1 MAKGEQ
7 VDNQVAAPAEPR
19 TPNLHRAKRSL
30 LESANGSMATAA
42 AIGQENNLVE
52 QNEKRIDL
60 TPAGLLMEGVCTRL
74 RRLFAP
80 AWSIGVSVR
89 LSTTQ
94 FYTRVSSGR

>member
-42 AIGQENNLVE
+42 AIGQANNLVE

-60 TPAGLLMEGVCTRL
+60 TPAGLLMEGVITSL
-74 RRLFAP
+74 RPLFAGSQIHGSMSDM
-80 AWSIGVSVR
+80 AIFIANQR
-89 LSTTQ
+89 A
-94 FYTRVSSGR
+94 RVGS